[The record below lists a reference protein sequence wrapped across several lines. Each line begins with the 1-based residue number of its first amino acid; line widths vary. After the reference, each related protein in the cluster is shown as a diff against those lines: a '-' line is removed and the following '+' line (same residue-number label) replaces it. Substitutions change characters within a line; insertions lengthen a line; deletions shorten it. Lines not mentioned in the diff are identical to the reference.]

1 MCDRWPFPACQRRG
15 GEKISHILKNTLPEH
30 PDHSAVRFTVMVG
43 WLLSEGGVWT
53 DVTKKNR
60 QHTHTHT
67 LSPLNID
74 AKSEIYTNKVIIN
87 TDARQNST
95 YYFFSMDTVCIEY
108 VDDLK
113 AVTQTH
119 TCMHPSSYVH
129 RNTHAELRS
138 SACQISDTLR
148 EKKAS

>member
-1 MCDRWPFPACQRRG
+1 MCDWWPFPACQRRG
-15 GEKISHILKNTLPEH
+15 GKDLTHTQKHTSRASRSLCCQGYGY
-30 PDHSAVRFTVMVG
+30 G
-43 WLLSEGGVWT
+43 WVIVEWWWSV
-53 DVTKKNR
+53 NR
-60 QHTHTHT
+60 RWRRKTANTHT

-95 YYFFSMDTVCIEY
+95 YYFFSMDTVCIVY

-113 AVTQTH
+113 AVKQTH
-119 TCMHPSSYVH
+119 FCMHPSSYVH